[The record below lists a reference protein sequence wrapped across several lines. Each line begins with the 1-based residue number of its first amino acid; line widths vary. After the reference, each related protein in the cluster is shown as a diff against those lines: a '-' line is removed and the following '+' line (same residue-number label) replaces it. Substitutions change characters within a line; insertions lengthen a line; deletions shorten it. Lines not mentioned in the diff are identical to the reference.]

1 MAIRIDQDQKLITL
15 HTKNTTYQMAVGAY
29 GQLLH
34 LYYGPRLGGDM
45 RYLLTYYDRGFS
57 GNPYEAECD
66 KTYSMDALPQEYPG
80 FGNGDFRSPAFVQ
93 KNADGSYCADLR
105 YVSCEVCKG
114 KYQIPGLSAAYDE
127 TGAESETLKVYLED
141 APGGVRVTLLYGV
154 FAELDIITRAVQI
167 TNCGTEAVHVEKAAS
182 AALDFMTGEFDV
194 IHFHG
199 RHGMERIFERTP
211 VEHANQVFG
220 SRRGSSGHQQNPF
233 VMLAGKQTGEDAGEC
248 YGCMLLYS
256 GNFKAEAEKDQYE
269 QTRLVMGLSDEMFSW
284 KLEPGETFDTPEA
297 VLSYS
302 ANGFSALSW
311 NLHRLI
317 RSHICRSGIPRY

>member
-1 MAIRIDQDQKLITL
+1 MEWKGKNYGNHHRSGAETD
-15 HTKNTTYQMAVGAY
+15 HTAYKNTTYQMGVGNY

-34 LYYGPRLGGDM
+34 LYYGKRLTGDM

-66 KTYSMDALPQEYPG
+66 KTYSMDALPQEYPC
-80 FGNGDFRSPAFVQ
+80 FGNGDFRSP
-93 KNADGSYCADLR
+93 
-105 YVSCEVCKG
+105 
-114 KYQIPGLSAAYDE
+114 AAYDE
-127 TGAESETLKVYLED
+127 TGAESETLKAYLED

-211 VEHANQVFG
+211 VEHANQAGGIRPSAESVCDAVRQTDRG
-220 SRRGSSGHQQNPF
+220 RCRRMLWLYAF
-233 VMLAGKQTGEDAGEC
+233 VQRQ
-248 YGCMLLYS
+248 
-256 GNFKAEAEKDQYE
+256 F
-269 QTRLVMGLSDEMFSW
+269 
-284 KLEPGETFDTPEA
+284 
-297 VLSYS
+297 
-302 ANGFSALSW
+302 
-311 NLHRLI
+311 
-317 RSHICRSGIPRY
+317 

>member
-1 MAIRIDQDQKLITL
+1 MEWKGKNYGNHHRSGAETD
-15 HTKNTTYQMAVGAY
+15 HTAYKNTTYQMGVGNY

-34 LYYGPRLGGDM
+34 LYYGKRLTGDM

-66 KTYSMDALPQEYPG
+66 KTYSMDALPQEYPC
-80 FGNGDFRSPAFVQ
+80 FGNGDFRSPAT
-93 KNADGSYCADLR
+93 
-105 YVSCEVCKG
+105 
-114 KYQIPGLSAAYDE
+114 YDE

-220 SRRGSSGHQQNPF
+220 SRGGHP
-233 VMLAGKQTGEDAGEC
+233 AI
-248 YGCMLLYS
+248 S
-256 GNFKAEAEKDQYE
+256 RI
-269 QTRLVMGLSDEMFSW
+269 RL
-284 KLEPGETFDTPEA
+284 
-297 VLSYS
+297 
-302 ANGFSALSW
+302 
-311 NLHRLI
+311 
-317 RSHICRSGIPRY
+317 